1 MAESLLS
8 LDDLAV
14 QFKVGSMLAG
24 GIKTLKAVDGVTL
37 DVKPGECL
45 GLVGESGCGKS
56 TLALAIMGLV
66 LPTRGRIHVGGQQ
79 ISGDK
84 PPDRMAMARTVHSI
98 RADGRIEPNLE
109 QVGVAEVLA
118 YLVDWSLRDEQGK
131 SVPLNESA
139 LKALRVDAARA
150 IEDTVRAHVAAVAEA
165 AKKASTGT
173 TSLLV

>member
-1 MAESLLS
+1 M
-8 LDDLAV
+8 
-14 QFKVGSMLAG
+14 
-24 GIKTLKAVDGVTL
+24 
-37 DVKPGECL
+37 
-45 GLVGESGCGKS
+45 
-56 TLALAIMGLV
+56 
-66 LPTRGRIHVGGQQ
+66 
-79 ISGDK
+79 
-84 PPDRMAMARTVHSI
+84 
-98 RADGRIEPNLE
+98 
-109 QVGVAEVLA
+109 AEVLA

>member
-1 MAESLLS
+1 MKKHTTQEHVNSSWFTKPLTTRLS
-8 LDDLAV
+8 LPDLAGMD
-14 QFKVGSMLAG
+14 QDQW
-24 GIKTLKAVDGVTL
+24 I
-37 DVKPGECL
+37 DVKHELSAGEQR
-45 GLVGESGCGKS
+45 
-56 TLALAIMGLV
+56 A
-66 LPTRGRIHVGGQQ
+66 
-79 ISGDK
+79 
-84 PPDRMAMARTVHSI
+84 AMARTVHSI

>member
-1 MAESLLS
+1 MKKHTTQEHANSSWFAKPSVTRLS
-8 LDDLAV
+8 LPDLAGMDQDQWIEV
-14 QFKVGSMLAG
+14 KHELSAG
-24 GIKTLKAVDGVTL
+24 EQRA
-37 DVKPGECL
+37 
-45 GLVGESGCGKS
+45 
-56 TLALAIMGLV
+56 
-66 LPTRGRIHVGGQQ
+66 
-79 ISGDK
+79 
-84 PPDRMAMARTVHSI
+84 AMARTVHSI